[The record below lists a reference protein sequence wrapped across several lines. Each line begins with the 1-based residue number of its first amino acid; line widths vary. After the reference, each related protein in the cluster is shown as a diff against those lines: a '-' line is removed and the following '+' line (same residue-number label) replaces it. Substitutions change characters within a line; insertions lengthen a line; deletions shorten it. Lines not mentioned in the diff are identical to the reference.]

1 MREEKS
7 MKASLAVL
15 FTLIGLLFG
24 SWDAVPLESGQATPA
39 AKSAGVPMIY
49 AQPNLQGP
57 ARAIERDFSG
67 HSSWEGKPHRIRS
80 IRVPPGWYVVLYSQ
94 RDFRGRSEMLSSSW
108 TPQPR
113 DYWYGR
119 IRSIK
124 VYKGNPRKQQ
134 R

>member
-1 MREEKS
+1 MHEESS
-7 MKASLAVL
+7 MMASLAVL
-15 FTLIGLLFG
+15 FTLVGLLFG
-24 SWDAVPLESGQATPA
+24 AWDAGRLEGGQATPL

-49 AQPNLQGP
+49 AQSDLQGA
-57 ARAIERDFSG
+57 ARAIDRDFSG

-80 IRVPPGWYVVLYSQ
+80 IRVPPGWHVVLYSQ
-94 RDFRGRSEMLSSSW
+94 RNFRGRSEKLSSSW

-124 VYKGNPRKQQ
+124 VYKGNPPKQA